1 MTMFG
6 LYCFGGPGGIRTLDL
21 SDANRTLSQLSY
33 GPLCHGGN
41 LRLPQNA
48 DLLRRK
54 TIDGKSA
61 YRFHYITPCGK
72 NQDFLRIFVPDFGEC
87 SAWRE
92 SAAGDGSRSNAN
104 SPFRGIALTYRWR
117 VSEVWLRAL
126 PARRKAK
133 YNLFLMRRSVFHI
146 CEANLTRLKAARSP
160 LHYSLLL
167 LTSKKSSLKGNGKWK
182 VKR

>member
-1 MTMFG
+1 MGNCDFSLPTLPINNKTPGRAYYSTRCFVVCPNSVPIKNRVFG
-6 LYCFGGPGGIRTLDL
+6 LSFNGGPGGIRTLDL

-33 GPLCHGGN
+33 GPLCYCGT

-48 DLLRRK
+48 DLLRRCR
-54 TIDGKSA
+54 TIYGKSA

-104 SPFRGIALTYRWR
+104 SPFRGIALTYR
-117 VSEVWLRAL
+117 
-126 PARRKAK
+126 
-133 YNLFLMRRSVFHI
+133 
-146 CEANLTRLKAARSP
+146 
-160 LHYSLLL
+160 
-167 LTSKKSSLKGNGKWK
+167 
-182 VKR
+182 

>member
-1 MTMFG
+1 MKTNPTQCFTKKNEFG
-6 LYCFGGPGGIRTLDL
+6 FALFGGPGGIRTLDL

-33 GPLCHGGN
+33 GPLCYCGT

-48 DLLRRK
+48 DLLRRCR
-54 TIDGKSA
+54 TIYGKSA

-104 SPFRGIALTYRWR
+104 SPFRGIALTYRSR
-117 VSEVWLRAL
+117 VSEVWLRHCPPGTA
-126 PARRKAK
+126 PDQ
-133 YNLFLMRRSVFHI
+133 MQ
-146 CEANLTRLKAARSP
+146 TPP
-160 LHYSLLL
+160 L
-167 LTSKKSSLKGNGKWK
+167 GG
-182 VKR
+182 

>member
-1 MTMFG
+1 MKQLFCCTGVQFYPQSKNSCFISTNMHLEIPAFG
-6 LYCFGGPGGIRTLDL
+6 QQKTPIKSGFSRNISFLCSFYGGPGGIRTLDL

-33 GPLCHGGN
+33 GPLCYCGT

-48 DLLRRK
+48 DLLRRCR
-54 TIDGKSA
+54 TIYGKSA

-104 SPFRGIALTYRWR
+104 SPFRGIALTYR
-117 VSEVWLRAL
+117 
-126 PARRKAK
+126 
-133 YNLFLMRRSVFHI
+133 
-146 CEANLTRLKAARSP
+146 
-160 LHYSLLL
+160 
-167 LTSKKSSLKGNGKWK
+167 
-182 VKR
+182 